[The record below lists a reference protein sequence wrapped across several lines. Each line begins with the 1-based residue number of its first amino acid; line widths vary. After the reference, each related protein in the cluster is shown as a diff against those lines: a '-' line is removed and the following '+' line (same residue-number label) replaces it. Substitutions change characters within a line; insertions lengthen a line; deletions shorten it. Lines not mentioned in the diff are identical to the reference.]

1 MNNTEIDSMLDALSF
16 HHEEGLYF
24 LQQSLL
30 ESKVIQ
36 SEDFDNF
43 CDECEDYTEGILT
56 GGFVNVPAMLNE
68 WKPALGK
75 LPLFQ
80 AMEAYAKN
88 EDSLKLI
95 AKLVSISKKA
105 ESALKKKKGLSPD
118 SPEIIDF
125 HNLLLLIALD
135 AANAGLLLKSREA
148 VWRILAGN
156 SKDVRALNWA
166 ALLAALL
173 ENEEDM
179 KKLLAF
185 GSQSPLLSLFASL
198 LYFKKGK
205 MDEAAGQLDSL
216 KDDPDF
222 ANIFEDLGKGLP
234 PETYD
239 EVSDFLSPDAL
250 YNTYYPYLVNE
261 KEFFKW
267 AARTVRKGAK
277 KS

>member
-1 MNNTEIDSMLDALSF
+1 MTNTDIEKTLDALVF
-16 HHEEGLYF
+16 HHDEGLYF
-24 LQQSLL
+24 LR
-30 ESKVIQ
+30 ESILR
-36 SEDFDNF
+36 SEVDKSKDFNGF
-43 CDECEDYTEGILT
+43 CNECGDFQDAIMTGRYDEAIT
-56 GGFVNVPAMLNE
+56 MLNE

-88 EDSLKLI
+88 EDPLKRI

-105 ESALKKKKGLSPD
+105 ESALKKKKLSPG
-118 SPEIIDF
+118 SPEVIDF
-125 HNLLLLIALD
+125 HNLLLLIALN
-135 AANAGLLLKSREA
+135 AADGGLLLKSRDA

-156 SKDVRALNWA
+156 PKDLRALNWA